1 MRLNNKTLSSSS
13 PSTLYAVRCEKIFRR
28 LAWRLEFP
36 LPFPFHTRFV
46 TSTALLTSCQRRPLG
61 CMLWRSLVLGNDV
74 CFWHA
79 RFVSHA
85 YALCPSPV
93 YIMYYCHL
101 TYNKPAWS
109 TQERPEIQIEED
121 HPTRLVIMPVSPPPQ
136 SLSPC
141 PSDLYP

>member
-13 PSTLYAVRCEKIFRR
+13 PSERCMLYAVRRSSRR

-46 TSTALLTSCQRRPLG
+46 TSTALLTSFQRRPLG
-61 CMLWRSLVLGNDV
+61 CIRWRSLVLGNDV
-74 CFWHA
+74 CFWHD

-93 YIMYYCHL
+93 YIMYYCHS
-101 TYNKPAWS
+101 YNKPALS
-109 TQERPEIQIEED
+109 TQEIPEIQIEED
-121 HPTRLVIMPVSPPPQ
+121 HSTRLVIMPVSPPPQ